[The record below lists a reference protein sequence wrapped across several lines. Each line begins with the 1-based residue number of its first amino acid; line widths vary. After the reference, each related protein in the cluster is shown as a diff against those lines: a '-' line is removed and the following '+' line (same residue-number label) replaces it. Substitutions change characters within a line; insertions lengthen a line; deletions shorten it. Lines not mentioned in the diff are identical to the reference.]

1 MSFLGVC
8 QSLDMNKGSYF
19 REQVVP
25 AAKTVQPSRRR
36 LSQSVLSLLHGGRR
50 GYLKGFNKG
59 SEGRSWYKYLLLLSV
74 PLKNSRRGA
83 FQMEVQRLFPET
95 QPDAQLPT
103 SLSNL

>member
-25 AAKTVQPSRRR
+25 AAKTVQPSRKR

-74 PLKNSRRGA
+74 PLKNSKRGA